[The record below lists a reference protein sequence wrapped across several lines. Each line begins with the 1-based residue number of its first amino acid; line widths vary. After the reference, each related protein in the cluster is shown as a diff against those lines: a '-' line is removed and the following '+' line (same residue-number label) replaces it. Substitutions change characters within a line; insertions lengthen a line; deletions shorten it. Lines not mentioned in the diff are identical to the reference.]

1 MSPRRTLWI
10 DEARVSPV
18 RPRKDI
24 PNRSRRGERWCREQA
39 NLTETNDTE
48 DHDEDGNDRVALAHD
63 IDSIGVEELADEGC
77 DADPD
82 VGEWMMQERDAGE

>member
-1 MSPRRTLWI
+1 MDRRSESQPGSATERHPEPL
-10 DEARVSPV
+10 EA
-18 RPRKDI
+18 
-24 PNRSRRGERWCREQA
+24 RRGERWCREQA
-39 NLTETNDTE
+39 KLTETNDTE